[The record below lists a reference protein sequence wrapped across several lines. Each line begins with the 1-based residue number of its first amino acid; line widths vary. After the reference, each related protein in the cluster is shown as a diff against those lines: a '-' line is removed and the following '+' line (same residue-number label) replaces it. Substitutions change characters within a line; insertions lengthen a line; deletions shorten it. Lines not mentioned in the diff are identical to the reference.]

1 MIKVVSVLQR
11 KAGLSVEEFQRY
23 WLQEHGARVRRLP
36 GLRRYVQSHTLLGG
50 YRKGQPAADGLA
62 ELWFDD
68 SNALRALA
76 NTPQMRAV
84 LADEPN
90 FVDMTRF
97 IQVHTQDRV
106 IKDGA
111 VPAGGVKNVEFVTK
125 KAGMPV
131 SDFKHY
137 WTNTH
142 GPLGGSIKTV
152 TRYVQSHTRLT
163 AYGRDTPPALD
174 GFALTWFENTDA
186 MRASALSQEYERTRM
201 DEENF
206 LLIPLEFIITR
217 EHVIVH

>member
-11 KAGLSVEEFQRY
+11 KAGMGVEDFQRH
-23 WLQEHGARVRRLP
+23 WLHQHGEIVSRLP

-50 YRKGQPAADGLA
+50 YRNGNPAADGLA

-76 NTPQMRAV
+76 NTSQIRAV

-90 FVDMTRF
+90 FVDMARF
-97 IQVHTQDRV
+97 IQVHTEDRV
-106 IKDGA
+106 IKDGP

-125 KAGMPV
+125 KTGMPV
-131 SDFKHY
+131 ADFQHY
-137 WTNTH
+137 WTTTH
-142 GPLGGSIKTV
+142 GPLGASIKTV
-152 TRYVQSHTRLT
+152 MRYVQSHTRVT
-163 AYGRDTPPALD
+163 AYGRNKPPALD

-186 MRASALSQEYERTRM
+186 MRESARTREYENTRA

-206 LLIPLEFIITR
+206 LTIPLEFIITR
-217 EHVIVH
+217 EHIIVA